1 MLHKGLVWEYKKLHG
16 TQHPLRDDSS
26 QPSFESGR
34 NYREIKPGGWTT
46 GLEEDKIARYLN
58 WHTRVFFGLEEDEI
72 TWYSNKQNFV
82 RKRNK
87 ALEKS
92 KIAWFSDKQG
102 PIFFAYIS
110 A

>member
-1 MLHKGLVWEYKKLHG
+1 ML
-16 TQHPLRDDSS
+16 
-26 QPSFESGR
+26 
-34 NYREIKPGGWTT
+34 
-46 GLEEDKIARYLN
+46 GLEEDKITWHSNYYHTKTSPLHGLEEKEIAVTQTLENHECAGLGKDEITWYLN